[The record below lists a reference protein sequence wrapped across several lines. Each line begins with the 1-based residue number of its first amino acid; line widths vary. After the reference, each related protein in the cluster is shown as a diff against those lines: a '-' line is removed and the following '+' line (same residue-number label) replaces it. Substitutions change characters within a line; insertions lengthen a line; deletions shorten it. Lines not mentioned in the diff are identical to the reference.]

1 MHLCNAHFFFLEV
14 LCLFACVFF
23 EDRVW
28 LYSLLNQGGRFLR
41 VLFLWVQGADPSNP
55 YFLWAF
61 TCCSHTS
68 PIPLH
73 TRVAMTLRAF
83 LPGLSCR
90 ICFGHSFIHIF
101 CHLPL
106 PYNVASLFRLRLWLT
121 AIISSCEVYY
131 AMGQRW
137 LYPAVQ
143 WYVGFF
149 LAFRNLLLSLMHMGF
164 LWWAQKRYC
173 CLDPTCFMLSGLWW
187 SSAAACDVTRASVS
201 SCLFSFWVLL
211 FLIVKEAFHIVN
223 TGPS

>member
-1 MHLCNAHFFFLEV
+1 MHIFFLEV

-23 EDRVW
+23 EDRVC

-41 VLFLWVQGADPSNP
+41 VLFLWVQRANPSNP

-73 TRVAMTLRAF
+73 TRVGMTLRAF

-106 PYNVASLFRLRLWLT
+106 PYSVASLFRLRLWRT
-121 AIISSCEVYY
+121 GIIPPVRC
-131 AMGQRW
+131 AMPWARDDCI
-137 LYPAVQ
+137 
-143 WYVGFF
+143 
-149 LAFRNLLLSLMHMGF
+149 LLSSGTWVFSLHSETCCCPSCT
-164 LWWAQKRYC
+164 WASCDGHRKGTTAWTQC
-173 CLDPTCFMLSGLWW
+173 VLCSLVSGGVQQQCVTSQGLLCLH
-187 SSAAACDVTRASVS
+187 V
-201 SCLFSFWVLL
+201 FSFWVLL
-211 FLIVKEAFHIVN
+211 FLIVKEALHIVN